1 MLNRGSRKKINC
13 VPELSSK
20 PDLWAY
26 RVVVS
31 TLSLTVV
38 SCVVGSIWLQMNGQ
52 PTPRSLI
59 VLGTSS
65 IAAIAKV
72 LSQSSKEQP

>member
-1 MLNRGSRKKINC
+1 MLNRGSQKKINC

-26 RVVVS
+26 RVVVL
-31 TLSLTVV
+31 TLSVTVI
-38 SCVVGSIWLQMNGQ
+38 SCVVGSIWLQLNSQ
-52 PTPRSLI
+52 PTPRSLV
-59 VLGTSS
+59 VLGTTS

-72 LSQSSKEQP
+72 LSQSSKD